1 MSHLGL
7 HHNRCMTTLSRT
19 KFVLPAVTLLV
30 WALAAASIVYW
41 GLRLAEGGRSD
52 VSAPAAA
59 AQPPVVDTQ
68 IVARL
73 LGAVDA
79 AAPQQATL
87 ASRFQLQGV
96 LAGTPGGGAALIV
109 VDGKPAQPFRVGSA
123 IEEGLILQSA
133 VARRARLAATRDG
146 PTLLTLDMPPLKD

>member
-1 MSHLGL
+1 M
-7 HHNRCMTTLSRT
+7 MTLSRT
-19 KFVLPAVTLLV
+19 KFGLPMVTLLV

-41 GLRLAEGGRSD
+41 GLRLAEGGPD
-52 VSAPAAA
+52 VAAPAAA

-68 IVARL
+68 VVARL

-79 AAPQQATL
+79 AAPQQASL

-109 VDGKPAQPFRVGSA
+109 VDGKPAQPFRVGSV
-123 IEEGLILQSA
+123 IEEGLVLQSA

-146 PTLLTLDMPPLKD
+146 PTLVTLDMPPLKE

>member
-1 MSHLGL
+1 M
-7 HHNRCMTTLSRT
+7 TLSRT
-19 KFVLPAVTLLV
+19 KFGLPMVTLLV
-30 WALAAASIVYW
+30 WALAALSIVYW
-41 GLRLAEGGRSD
+41 GLRLAEGGGPG
-52 VSAPAAA
+52 VAAPAAA

-68 IVARL
+68 VVARL

-79 AAPQQATL
+79 AAPQQASL

-109 VDGKPAQPFRVGSA
+109 IDGKPAQPFRVGSV
-123 IEEGLILQSA
+123 IEEGLVLQSA

-146 PTLLTLDMPPLKD
+146 PTLVTLDMPPLKE

>member
-1 MSHLGL
+1 ML
-7 HHNRCMTTLSRT
+7 TLSRT
-19 KFVLPAVTLLV
+19 KFGLPTVTLLV

-41 GLRLAEGGRSD
+41 GLRLAEGRGAG
-52 VSAPAAA
+52 VTAPAAA

-68 IVARL
+68 VVARL

-79 AAPQQATL
+79 AAPQQASL

-109 VDGKPAQPFRVGSA
+109 VDGKPAQPFRVGSV
-123 IEEGLILQSA
+123 IEEGLVLQSA
-133 VARRARLAATRDG
+133 IARRARLAATREG
-146 PTLLTLDMPPLKD
+146 PTLVTLDMPPLKE

>member
-1 MSHLGL
+1 M
-7 HHNRCMTTLSRT
+7 MTLSRT
-19 KFVLPAVTLLV
+19 KFGLPAVTLLV

-41 GLRLAEGGRSD
+41 GLRLAEGRGPD
-52 VSAPAAA
+52 VSAPPVA
-59 AQPPVVDTQ
+59 AQPPVVNTQ
-68 IVARL
+68 VVARL

-109 VDGKPAQPFRVGSA
+109 IDGKPAQPFRVGSA
-123 IEEGLILQSA
+123 IEEGLVLQSA

-146 PTLLTLDMPPLKD
+146 PTLITLDMPPLKE

>member
-1 MSHLGL
+1 M
-7 HHNRCMTTLSRT
+7 TLSRT
-19 KFVLPAVTLLV
+19 KFGLPAVTLLA

-41 GLRLAEGGRSD
+41 GLRLAEGRGPG
-52 VSAPAAA
+52 VSAPTAT

-68 IVARL
+68 VVARL

-79 AAPQQATL
+79 AAPQQASL

-109 VDGKPAQPFRVGSA
+109 VDGKPAQPFRVGSV
-123 IEEGLILQSA
+123 IEEGLVLQSA

-146 PTLLTLDMPPLKD
+146 PTLVTLDMPPLKE

>member
-1 MSHLGL
+1 
-7 HHNRCMTTLSRT
+7 MTL
-19 KFVLPAVTLLV
+19 VV

-41 GLRLAEGGRSD
+41 GLRLAVGRGPD
-52 VSAPAAA
+52 LSAPVAAA
-59 AQPPVVDTQ
+59 PPPVVDTQ
-68 IVARL
+68 VVARL
-73 LGAVDA
+73 LGAVEA

-109 VDGKPAQPFRVGSA
+109 IDGKPAQPFRVGAA
-123 IEEGLILQSA
+123 IEEGLVLQSA

-146 PTLLTLDMPPLKD
+146 PTLLTLEMPPLKE

>member
-1 MSHLGL
+1 M
-7 HHNRCMTTLSRT
+7 MTLSRT
-19 KFVLPAVTLLV
+19 KFGLPAVTLLV

-41 GLRLAEGGRSD
+41 GLRLAEGGRPD
-52 VSAPAAA
+52 VSAPPVA

-68 IVARL
+68 VVARL

-109 VDGKPAQPFRVGSA
+109 IDGKPAQPFRVGSA
-123 IEEGLILQSA
+123 IEEGLVLQSA

-146 PTLLTLDMPPLKD
+146 PTLVTLDMPPLKE

>member
-1 MSHLGL
+1 M
-7 HHNRCMTTLSRT
+7 MTLSRT
-19 KFVLPAVTLLV
+19 KFGLPMVTLLV

-41 GLRLAEGGRSD
+41 GLRLAEGGPD
-52 VSAPAAA
+52 VAAPAAS

-68 IVARL
+68 VVARL

-79 AAPQQATL
+79 AAPQQASL

-109 VDGKPAQPFRVGSA
+109 IDGKPAQPFRVGSV
-123 IEEGLILQSA
+123 IEEGLVLQSA
-133 VARRARLAATRDG
+133 IARRALLAATRDG
-146 PTLLTLDMPPLKD
+146 PTLVTLDMPPLKE

>member
-1 MSHLGL
+1 M
-7 HHNRCMTTLSRT
+7 MTLSRT
-19 KFVLPAVTLLV
+19 KFGLPMVTLLV
-30 WALAAASIVYW
+30 WALAALSIVYW
-41 GLRLAEGGRSD
+41 GLRLAEGGGPG
-52 VSAPAAA
+52 VAAPAAA

-68 IVARL
+68 VVARL

-79 AAPQQATL
+79 AAPQQASL

-109 VDGKPAQPFRVGSA
+109 IDGKPAQPFRVGSV
-123 IEEGLILQSA
+123 IEEGLVLQSA

-146 PTLLTLDMPPLKD
+146 PTLVTLDMPPLKE

>member
-1 MSHLGL
+1 M
-7 HHNRCMTTLSRT
+7 MTLSRT
-19 KFVLPAVTLLV
+19 KFGLPAVTLLV
-30 WALAAASIVYW
+30 WALAALSIVYW
-41 GLRLAEGGRSD
+41 GLRLAEGGGPG
-52 VSAPAAA
+52 VAAPAAA

-68 IVARL
+68 VVARL

-79 AAPQQATL
+79 AAPQQATR

-109 VDGKPAQPFRVGSA
+109 IDGKPAQPFRVGSA
-123 IEEGLILQSA
+123 IEEGLVLQSA

-146 PTLLTLDMPPLKD
+146 PTLVTLDMPPLKE

>member
-1 MSHLGL
+1 M
-7 HHNRCMTTLSRT
+7 
-19 KFVLPAVTLLV
+19 VTLPRMKFGLPVVTLVV

-41 GLRLAEGGRSD
+41 GLRLAGGRGPE
-52 VSAPAAA
+52 VLAPVAATP
-59 AQPPVVDTQ
+59 PPVVDTQ

-73 LGAVDA
+73 LGAVET

-109 VDGKPAQPFRVGSA
+109 VDGKPAQPFRVGAA
-123 IEEGLILQSA
+123 IEEGLVLQSA

-146 PTLLTLDMPPLKD
+146 PTLLTLDMPPLKE

>member
-1 MSHLGL
+1 M
-7 HHNRCMTTLSRT
+7 MTLSRT
-19 KFVLPAVTLLV
+19 RFGLPAVTLVV

-41 GLRLAEGGRSD
+41 GLRLAGGRGPE
-52 VSAPAAA
+52 VSVPVAATP
-59 AQPPVVDTQ
+59 PPVVDTQ
-68 IVARL
+68 VVARL
-73 LGAVDA
+73 LGAVEA

-109 VDGKPAQPFRVGSA
+109 VDGKPAQPFRVGAA
-123 IEEGLILQSA
+123 IEEGLVLQSA

-146 PTLLTLDMPPLKD
+146 PTLLTLDMPPLKE

>member
-1 MSHLGL
+1 M
-7 HHNRCMTTLSRT
+7 MTLSRT
-19 KFVLPAVTLLV
+19 KFGLPAVTLLV

-41 GLRLAEGGRSD
+41 GLRLAEGGRPD
-52 VSAPAAA
+52 VKAPAAA

-68 IVARL
+68 VVARL
-73 LGAVDA
+73 LGAVEA
-79 AAPQQATL
+79 AAPQRATL

-109 VDGKPAQPFRVGSA
+109 IDGKPAQPFRVGSA
-123 IEEGLILQSA
+123 IEEGLVLQSA

-146 PTLLTLDMPPLKD
+146 PTLVTLDMPPLKE